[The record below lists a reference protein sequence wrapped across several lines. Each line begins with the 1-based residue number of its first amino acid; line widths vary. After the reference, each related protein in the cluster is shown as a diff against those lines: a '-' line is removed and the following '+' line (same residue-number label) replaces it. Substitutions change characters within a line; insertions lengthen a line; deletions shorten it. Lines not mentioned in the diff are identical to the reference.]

1 MGKQKS
7 KMAADISAHVQN
19 LENSWSKSLKKA
31 PKCTAITIAKHL
43 EKCGE
48 KKVGQKGYKFFL
60 WETIC
65 TMFSQKKMMVDF
77 VLKLYAR
84 EVKKVLGQANKEG
97 PCS

>member
-43 EKCGE
+43 EKCG
-48 KKVGQKGYKFFL
+48 KKEVGQKGYKFFYG
-60 WETIC
+60 
-65 TMFSQKKMMVDF
+65 
-77 VLKLYAR
+77 KLSAQCFHKR
-84 EVKKVLGQANKEG
+84 R
-97 PCS
+97 